1 MLTKTTKNFFPD
13 FRFSRLLRFRLFSV
27 ALSNKIK
34 VFKMTLEGC
43 YIHVSNLL
51 LTNVFALGD
60 KFAVQVSQ
68 VSCSQC
74 KFRPSL
80 VSVSVQR

>member
-1 MLTKTTKNFFPD
+1 
-13 FRFSRLLRFRLFSV
+13 
-27 ALSNKIK
+27 
-34 VFKMTLEGC
+34 MTLEGC